1 MGKFDVCKSFEFDGS
16 VSTRAASVM
25 KMFGL
30 DLDDVRDRQPVH
42 QVRFDLSTGG
52 ICFITGPSGGGKSV
66 VLRELYKQ
74 FSDDDK
80 VMLNEISADRN
91 ERLVDCFDSE
101 LSETMRMLSKAGI
114 SDAFNLLEKPK
125 HLSEGQQYRY
135 RLAQAFATG
144 KKVIF
149 ADEFWSTL
157 DRLTAAV
164 VACKT
169 ARFAR
174 KEGLTLVVASS
185 HDDLLAD
192 MQPDVVIIKRARGK
206 TEIVMRTTDNE
217 QQTT

>member
-1 MGKFDVCKSFEFDGS
+1 MGLFEVCKSFEFDGNVS
-16 VSTRAASVM
+16 VRGASIM

-30 DLDDVRDRQPVH
+30 DLDDIRDRQPIH
-42 QVRFDLSTGG
+42 QVKFELADGG

-66 VLRELYKQ
+66 ILRELYEQ
-74 FSDDDK
+74 FGEDEKMMLSD
-80 VMLNEISADRN
+80 ISADR
-91 ERLVDCFDSE
+91 EESLIDCFDCE
-101 LSETMRMLSKAGI
+101 LGEAMRLLSKAGI

-149 ADEFWSTL
+149 ADEFCSTL

-174 KEGLTLVVASS
+174 KEGFTLIVASS
-185 HDDLLAD
+185 HDDLLCD
-192 MQPDVVIIKRARGK
+192 MQPDVVVIKRGRGK
-206 TEIVMRTTDNE
+206 TEVVVRK
-217 QQTT
+217 

>member
-1 MGKFDVCKSFEFDGS
+1 MRSFDVCKSFDFDGV
-16 VSTRAASVM
+16 VSGRGSSVM

-30 DLDDVRDRQPVH
+30 DLKDVSERRPIHKVK
-42 QVRFDLSTGG
+42 FDLEEGG

-66 VLRELYKQ
+66 ILRELYDQ
-74 FSDDDK
+74 FDEDEK
-80 VMLNEISADRN
+80 VMLNNIGADDDVS
-91 ERLVDCFDSE
+91 LVDCFDCE
-101 LSETMRMLSKAGI
+101 LGEAMRVLSKAGI
-114 SDAFNLLEKPK
+114 SDAFNLLEKPR

-135 RLAQAFATG
+135 RLARTLATG

-149 ADEFWSTL
+149 ADEFCSTL

-169 ARFAR
+169 ARFVR

-206 TEIVMRTTDNE
+206 TEVVSRK
-217 QQTT
+217 

>member
-1 MGKFDVCKSFEFDGS
+1 MRSFKVCKSFEFDGV
-16 VSTRAASVM
+16 VSDRGRSVM

-30 DLDDVRDRQPVH
+30 DLEDIAQRQPVH
-42 QVRFDLSTGG
+42 KVEFDLDDGG

-66 VLRELYKQ
+66 VLRELYAQ
-74 FSDDDK
+74 FDDDEK
-80 VMLNEISADRN
+80 VMLNDIAAD
-91 ERLVDCFDSE
+91 EDESLVDCFDCE
-101 LSETMRMLSKAGI
+101 LIEAMRVLSKAGI

-135 RLAQAFATG
+135 RLARGLAAG
-144 KKVIF
+144 KRVIF
-149 ADEFWSTL
+149 ADEFCSTL

-169 ARFAR
+169 ARFVR

-192 MQPDVVIIKRARGK
+192 MQPDVVIIKRARSK
-206 TEIVMRTTDNE
+206 TEIVNRKL
-217 QQTT
+217 

>member
-1 MGKFDVCKSFEFDGS
+1 MDKFDVCKSFKFDGTIS
-16 VSTRAASVM
+16 SRAASVM

-30 DLDDVRDRQPVH
+30 DLDDVRDRQPIH
-42 QVRFDLSTGG
+42 QVHFDLSAGG

-74 FSDDDK
+74 FSTDDK
-80 VMLNEISADRN
+80 IMLNEISADRN
-91 ERLVDCFDSE
+91 ERLVDCFDCDLGE
-101 LSETMRMLSKAGI
+101 AMRVLSKAGI

-135 RLAQAFATG
+135 RLAQAFAAG
-144 KKVIF
+144 KKVVF
-149 ADEFWSTL
+149 ADEFCSTL

-174 KEGLTLVVASS
+174 KEGLTLIVASS

-192 MQPDVVIIKRARGK
+192 MQPDVVIIKRSRGK
-206 TEIVMRTTDNE
+206 TEIVMPAADSVMGDF
-217 QQTT
+217 